1 MSADEASGAAGRDGA
16 GDRPRAD
23 SGEKRAGENTT
34 AEKKAGGTPWG
45 AQVRPEDIYRWGP
58 KWSRHVGRFLARV
71 YWNTRIIGS
80 EKVPRTGPV
89 IVASNHTGII
99 DGPLLHG
106 CLPRGSHFIVKQEF
120 FDSKIGF
127 LMRWAG
133 QIPVDRSN
141 GRAAL
146 QVGEAFLNEGRV
158 VGIFPEGSRGSG
170 AVNQARAGV
179 AWLAARTGAPVVPVA
194 CLGTRPRG
202 TRRGYVPRPRSRLT
216 VVFGDPIVPPISD
229 ESLSNRDKLRIAMDV
244 IRTGLAE
251 HVASAV
257 QQTGIPL
264 PEDEPSL
271 DAGD

>member
-1 MSADEASGAAGRDGA
+1 MSAT
-16 GDRPRAD
+16 DRPRHDEGTSDAKR
-23 SGEKRAGENTT
+23 SGR
-34 AEKKAGGTPWG
+34 PWG
-45 AQVRPEDIYRWGP
+45 TQVRAEEIHRWGP
-58 KWSRHVGRFLARV
+58 AWSRHVGRFLARV
-71 YWNTRIIGS
+71 YWNTRIVGA
-80 EKVPRTGPV
+80 EKVPATGPV

-146 QVGEAFLNEGRV
+146 QVAEVFLTEERV

-202 TRRGYVPRPRSRLT
+202 AKRGYVPRPRSRLT
-216 VVFGDPIVPPISD
+216 VVFGDPIVPPIAD

-244 IRTGLAE
+244 IRSGLAD
-251 HVASAV
+251 HVAQAV
-257 QQTGIPL
+257 RDTGIEL
-264 PEDEPSL
+264 PDDDSTL
-271 DAGD
+271 DAAQE